1 MKWYFQPLRKYGVFA
16 ERTRRKDFWSFC
28 LINLAILF
36 ILAATFTEAQ
46 SRREPQKVDFCDVV
60 ASPTNYYGQVLSVE
74 VILWPSEHVLT
85 LFGAECVPKE
95 GYDVTTQAIFPANW
109 ESLPNGKKLRG
120 ILKYQRP
127 AKVRV
132 IGIFESREQ
141 RYGLD
146 ATRFRFSISQID
158 SVSKYPAKKGGG

>member
-1 MKWYFQPLRKYGVFA
+1 MKWYLQPLTKCAVFA
-16 ERTRRKDFWSFC
+16 GRTWRKGFWSFC
-28 LINLAILF
+28 LINFAILV
-36 ILAATFTEAQ
+36 ILAATLTEAQ
-46 SRREPQKVDFCDVV
+46 SQREPRKVDFCDVV

-85 LFGAECVPKE
+85 LFGPECVPKE
-95 GYDVTTQAIFPANW
+95 GYDITTQALLPANW
-109 ESLPNGKKLRG
+109 EALPNGNKLRK

-146 ATRFRFSISQID
+146 ATRFRFSVSQLD
-158 SVSKYPAKKGGG
+158 SVSKYAAKKGGG